1 LALADNLPLSV
12 INHTICF
19 KGSIMLDFLSH
30 NEAPISDTQWDEID
44 ALVVEVVRKQ
54 LVGRRFINVFGP
66 LGAGIQWVG
75 IDHLEG
81 AGKGSL
87 DALGESTPA
96 EDMIRSIKRTNIH
109 LPLLYK
115 DFMLYWRDIETSRKF
130 AVPLDLSTAAAAA
143 AACARTED
151 EMIFNGFV
159 DLESGVEHHGLLNVP
174 GRHELVRSNWQEPGS
189 VFQDVL
195 RGTEQLAEG
204 GFYGPYALVVS
215 PRVYSQLHRYMN
227 VTGMLEIEYIRQI
240 VTQGVFSSSVVP
252 EDAMVLVSTGVQN
265 MDLAIA
271 QDYKTAYLGAQNMNH
286 PFRVLASLA
295 LRIKRPGAICVLRGG
310 ESAGNPPNT
319 RRQAVRVTEPTPVEG
334 GTDTPT
340 ETFEEAPP
348 RRRGRRPGG
357 NTTTTRPASRR
368 GRPARAAADS
378 RVALTLADEAPDAD
392 APPRRRGRP
401 PAPGKA
407 VTSATPLRRGRPKK
421 LTADVPDATMETT
434 EDAAA
439 PRTGKR
445 GRPAKAT
452 SKKTAPKSRGRKAT
466 GTKKAVGRPAKSA
479 TASTGKRPGRP
490 PRAAEAPVTH
500 QSAPPPFDDIP
511 ETFNAVLE
519 AFEGDVS

>member
-1 LALADNLPLSV
+1 
-12 INHTICF
+12 
-19 KGSIMLDFLSH
+19 MLDFLSH

-96 EDMIRSIKRTNIH
+96 EDMIRSVKRTNIH

-115 DFMLYWRDIETSRKF
+115 DFILYWRDIETSRKF
-130 AVPLDLSTAAAAA
+130 SVPLDLSTAAAAA
-143 AACARTED
+143 SACARTED

-195 RGTEQLAEG
+195 RGTEQLAES

-240 VTQGVFSSSVVP
+240 VTQGVYASSVVP
-252 EDAMVLVSTGVQN
+252 EDSMVLVSTGVQN

-310 ESAGNPPNT
+310 DTAGDTPVTN
-319 RRQAVRVTEPTPVEG
+319 RRQATRVVEATPVG
-334 GTDTPT
+334 GAADDVQET
-340 ETFEEAPP
+340 EAP
-348 RRRGRRPGG
+348 RRRGRRPG
-357 NTTTTRPASRR
+357 TASSRAAARR
-368 GRPARAAADS
+368 GRPARAAAAP
-378 RVALTLADEAPDAD
+378 RVALLLEDEPATEDA
-392 APPRRRGRP
+392 APRRRGRP
-401 PAPGKA
+401 PASANAPKTG
-407 VTSATPLRRGRPKK
+407 TSARRGRPKK
-421 LTADVPDATMETT
+421 LTADVPEAPTETP
-434 EDAAA
+434 EEA
-439 PRTGKR
+439 PKKGKR

-452 SKKTAPKSRGRKAT
+452 VKKATSKTRGRKAT
-466 GTKKAVGRPAKSA
+466 GAKKTVGRPAKSA
-479 TASTGKRPGRP
+479 AANPGKRRGRP
-490 PRAAEAPVTH
+490 PRATEPLVTDRPTPE
-500 QSAPPPFDDIP
+500 SFDIP
-511 ETFNAVLE
+511 ETFNAALE
-519 AFEGDVS
+519 AFEGDIS